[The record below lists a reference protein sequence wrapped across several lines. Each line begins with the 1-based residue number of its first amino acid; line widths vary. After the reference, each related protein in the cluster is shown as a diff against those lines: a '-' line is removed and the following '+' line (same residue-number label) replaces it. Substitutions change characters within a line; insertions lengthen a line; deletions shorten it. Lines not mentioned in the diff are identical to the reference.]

1 MDIICWTLNNAKD
14 KERKMVLHQLING
27 FIHENIRIVK
37 HQKQT
42 LVILDKD
49 VQLKQV
55 FMIFC
60 VLTWTFFNLGNSE
73 FPHVLPVWLC
83 RLFQTFHFFNPM
95 LLLGW
100 TNSRQCVSMYIFATV
115 YNTRI
120 PAVGP
125 VQDSAL
131 WQIVQHASH
140 LLP

>member
-37 HQKQT
+37 HQQQT

-55 FMIFC
+55 FMTFC

-73 FPHVLPVWLC
+73 FPHVLPV
-83 RLFQTFHFFNPM
+83 
-95 LLLGW
+95 
-100 TNSRQCVSMYIFATV
+100 
-115 YNTRI
+115 
-120 PAVGP
+120 
-125 VQDSAL
+125 
-131 WQIVQHASH
+131 
-140 LLP
+140 